1 MLRQS
6 EEFQTRARQVG
17 ISIMVAMAIAFLYL
31 VFQATQFDDLVEIRA
46 LDMAQVARNIARG
59 EGFTTKLVRPLSLA
73 VNERTKSID
82 HHPELTMAPLQPLVI
97 SGFFKTFGP
106 HARVVAWECGLFF
119 LLTVGLTYW
128 FALKV
133 SNARV
138 AILAMALVATNVTIL
153 RYAISG
159 LETLLLTFLFTALL
173 FLLYLHWASR
183 DLRLLWSGLAGL
195 VVGLIYLT
203 EYAWVIIWLPALA
216 VIFFNSREKR
226 LLPNLGVFVALSVLV
241 AMPWF
246 VRNANITGNPFFS
259 FRWTESV
266 MGTLQHS
273 GNTLYRTWDTA
284 PPGFVGFVIE
294 EPRQTYQ
301 KVRSSLLGVWP
312 TIADTPG
319 PFLWGFFL
327 AAILF
332 PFAGLYPS
340 GGTGFERVRKFTYVA
355 MFLILVVFAFLGT
368 AARTLV
374 PFVPIITIIGL
385 ALFCQLLTR
394 RIAGVESERVER
406 RWNTVGVGAIVLVH
420 VMPLLLVMVTAFPR
434 PVTTG
439 RPFMRAANELNSLV
453 AEGRP
458 VVTDIPWVIA
468 WYADRPAVYLPL
480 RPVDMRR
487 IENEVGRIEKLV
499 LTPSLVRVA
508 EKERAKS
515 WARAWNRALRED
527 VRYDTWVVDTRL
539 ANAMWVVFRRT
550 PQ

>member
-6 EEFQTRARQVG
+6 EEFQSKARQVG
-17 ISIMVAMAIAFLYL
+17 ISIMVAMAVAFLYL
-31 VFQATQFDDLVEIRA
+31 VFQATQFDDLVDIRA
-46 LDMAQVARNIARG
+46 LDIAQVARNIARG
-59 EGFTTKLVRPLSLA
+59 EGFTTDLVRPLSLA
-73 VNERTKSID
+73 VNEHTKSIE

-97 SGFFKTFGP
+97 SQFFRVFGTN
-106 HARVVAWECGLFF
+106 ARVVAWECGLFF
-119 LLTVGLTYW
+119 LLTVAITYW

-133 SNARV
+133 SNVRV
-138 AILAMALVATNVTIL
+138 AVLAMALVATNVTVL

-159 LETLLLTFLFTALL
+159 LETMLLTFLVTLLL
-173 FLLYLHWASR
+173 FLLYLHWASEN
-183 DLRLLWSGLAGL
+183 LRLLWSGLAGI

-203 EYAWVIIWLPALA
+203 EYTWVIIWLPALA
-216 VIFFNSREKR
+216 VIFFNSQQKR
-226 LLPNLGVFVALSVLV
+226 LLTNLLVFVLLSVLV

-246 VRNANITGNPFFS
+246 IRNSNITGNPFFS
-259 FRWTESV
+259 FHWTESV
-266 MGTLQHS
+266 MGTLLHS

-284 PPGFVGFVIE
+284 PPTFVSFVIE

-301 KVRSSLLGVWP
+301 KVRSSLLGIWP

-319 PFLWGFFL
+319 PFLWAFFL

-332 PFAGLYPS
+332 PFADLYPS
-340 GGTGFERVRKFTYVA
+340 GGTGFERVRKFVYVA
-355 MFLILVVFAFLGT
+355 MFLILIVFAFMG
-368 AARTLV
+368 APPRTLV
-374 PFVPIITIIGL
+374 PFVPIITVIAL
-385 ALFCQLLTR
+385 ALFYQLLTR
-394 RIAGVESERVER
+394 RIASVGSERAQR
-406 RWNTVGVGAIVLVH
+406 RWNSAGVGALVLVH

-439 RPFMRAANELNSLV
+439 RPFMRAANELNSLIE
-453 AEGRP
+453 EGRP
-458 VVTDIPWVIA
+458 VVTDVPWLIA
-468 WYADRPAVYLPL
+468 WYADRPAVYLPY

-499 LTPSLVRVA
+499 LTPSLVRDA

-515 WARAWNRALRED
+515 WARAWNRALQED

-550 PQ
+550 P

>member
-6 EEFQTRARQVG
+6 DEFNAKARQIG
-17 ISIMVAMAIAFLYL
+17 ISITVAMGVAFLYL
-31 VFQATQFDDLVEIRA
+31 VFQATQFDDLVDLRA
-46 LDMAQVARNIARG
+46 LDMAQVARNVARG
-59 EGFTTKLVRPLSLA
+59 EGFTTKFVRPLSLA
-73 VNERTKSID
+73 VNEHTKSIE
-82 HHPELTMAPLQPLVI
+82 HHPELTMAPLQPFI
-97 SGFFKTFGP
+97 IAQFFKVFGA
-106 HARVVAWECGLFF
+106 HARVVAWECGIFF

-138 AILAMALVATNVTIL
+138 AVLAMALVATNVTLL

-159 LETLLLTFLFTALL
+159 LETLLLTFLVTLLL
-173 FLLYLHWASR
+173 FLLYLHWSSR
-183 DLRLLWSGLAGL
+183 HLRLLWSGLAGL

-203 EYAWVIIWLPALA
+203 EYAWVVIWLPALA

-226 LLPNLGVFVALSVLV
+226 LMPNVVAFVALSVLV

-259 FRWTESV
+259 FRWSESV
-266 MGTLQHS
+266 MGTLLYS

-301 KVRSSLLGVWP
+301 KVRSSLLGMWP

-319 PFLWGFFL
+319 PFLWAFFL

-332 PFAGLYPS
+332 PFADLYPS

-355 MFLILVVFAFLGT
+355 MALILIVFAFLG
-368 AARTLV
+368 ASPRTLV
-374 PFVPIITIIGL
+374 PFVPIITMIAL
-385 ALFCQLLTR
+385 ALFYQLLTR
-394 RIAGVESERVER
+394 RIAGVGPERARR
-406 RWNTVGVGAIVLVH
+406 RWNSVGVSAIVLAH
-420 VMPLLLVMVTAFPR
+420 IMPLLLVMVTAFPR

-439 RPFMRAANELNSLV
+439 RPFMRAANELNSLME
-453 AEGRP
+453 EGRP

-468 WYADRPAVYLPL
+468 WYADRPAVYLPY

-508 EKERAKS
+508 EQERAKS

-550 PQ
+550 P